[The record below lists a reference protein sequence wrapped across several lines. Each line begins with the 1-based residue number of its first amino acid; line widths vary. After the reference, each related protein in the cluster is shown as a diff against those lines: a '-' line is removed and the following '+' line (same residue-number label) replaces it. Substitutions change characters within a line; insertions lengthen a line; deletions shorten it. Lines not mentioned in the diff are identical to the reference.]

1 MPENKM
7 DRVWVGRRNDVIGN
21 SLNVAEINHIRIMA
35 RIKQVGIGRMASG
48 TIDGITYVTRGNVTF
63 ARSTPTMPAHVYTT
77 PAAKRRRAIFTMIQM
92 HIKHHL
98 STLRKTITPKGIGSA
113 YTRYYSL
120 NAKPLAKA
128 LGVLAEELVAGKD
141 VTISDVEE
149 AITAYATEHP
159 DEICIASL
167 KGYKEVFLSGLW
179 PDTLTLNAVK
189 GKSTIVI
196 AII

>member
-1 MPENKM
+1 MPENNLGG
-7 DRVWVGRRNDVIGN
+7 VWVGRRSEIIGN
-21 SLNVAEINHIRIMA
+21 SLNITGIKHIRIMA

-63 ARSTPTMPAHVYTT
+63 ARSTPTMPAHVYTS

-92 HIKHHL
+92 HLKHHL
-98 STLRKTITPKGIGSA
+98 PTLRKTITPKGIGSA

-120 NAKPLAKA
+120 NAKPLARA
-128 LGVLAEELVAGKD
+128 LGALAEELVAGKD
-141 VTISDVEE
+141 VAISDVEE

-167 KGYKEVFLSGLW
+167 KGYKEVFLSGPW

-196 AII
+196 SVI

>member
-1 MPENKM
+1 
-7 DRVWVGRRNDVIGN
+7 
-21 SLNVAEINHIRIMA
+21 MA

-77 PAAKRRRAIFTMIQM
+77 PAAKKRRAIFTMIQM
-92 HIKHHL
+92 HLKHHL
-98 STLRKTITPKGIGSA
+98 PTLRKTITPKGIGSA

-120 NAKPLAKA
+120 NAKPLARA
-128 LGVLAEELVAGKD
+128 LDSLAIEMVAGKN
-141 VTISDVEE
+141 VTLTDVEE
-149 AITAYATEHP
+149 AIVAYATEHP

-167 KGYKEVFLSGLW
+167 KGYKEMFLSGPW
-179 PDTLTLNAVK
+179 PDAITLSAIK

-196 AII
+196 AVM